1 MSGAATDLRAALAVQ
16 VCLVME
22 ISSGCGIRETGEYH
36 DQNDLSVMRITDSP
50 LDLLAYSPA

>member
-1 MSGAATDLRAALAVQ
+1 
-16 VCLVME
+16 ME